1 MGMGD
6 SMIIIRGGMDMKS
19 WEIPLLQ
26 KRDVEKARVLTE
38 TEVANWLGLSKWTI
52 RNWRLKAG
60 LPYFGTAGRIF
71 YREDAVL
78 EWMQNEEAR
87 NAAQSRK
94 TNEEAIMCHQKSGN
108 AKTARTR
115 SRSRSGT
122 MNTASSL

>member
-1 MGMGD
+1 
-6 SMIIIRGGMDMKS
+6 MKS

-78 EWMQNEEAR
+78 EWMKTEEMR
-87 NAAQSRK
+87 NASRLH
-94 TNEEAIMCHQKSGN
+94 EHQKEMMIGCHR
-108 AKTARTR
+108 K
-115 SRSRSGT
+115 
-122 MNTASSL
+122 